1 MEKRIV
7 TNNSAGSKS
16 VQSNILDKYYSVQF
30 SPKGKGPVYLFKLRD
45 ISLKGLCI
53 MVKEDSAVL
62 KGLKVG
68 DILNM
73 EYNPLESSGSNEI
86 FKTKIRHISKNYQGR
101 FTKNYLVGLS
111 VIDK

>member
-7 TNNSAGSKS
+7 TNNSAGSES
-16 VQSNILDKYYSVQF
+16 IQRNILDKYYSVQF
-30 SPKGKGPVYLFKLRD
+30 SPNGKGPVYLFKLRD

-53 MVKEDSAVL
+53 LVKENSAIL

-73 EYNPLESSGSNEI
+73 EYNSLESSGFTEI
-86 FKTKIRHISKNYQGR
+86 FKTKIRYISKTYQGR
-101 FTKNYLVGLS
+101 FTEDYLVGLS
-111 VIDK
+111 IIDK

>member
-1 MEKRIV
+1 MEKRNV
-7 TNNSAGSKS
+7 TNNSVRSES
-16 VQSNILDKYYSVQF
+16 TQRNILDKYYSVEF
-30 SPKGKGPVYLFKLRD
+30 SPNGKGPIYLFKLRD

-86 FKTKIRHISKNYQGR
+86 FKTKIKYISKTYQGSFR
-101 FTKNYLVGLS
+101 EDYLVGLS
-111 VIDK
+111 IIDK